1 MKIAVFGT
9 GYVGLVQGAVL
20 ADAGHLVTC
29 VDIDE
34 AKLTRLREGDI
45 PIFEPGLEPLVKSAY
60 ADGRLI
66 FTTDAAQAVAGAE
79 VCFIA
84 VGTPPD
90 EDGSADLRY
99 VLAVAQTIAELM
111 QGYAVIVDKS
121 TVPVGTADRVSE
133 VVRSTLA
140 ARDAALEFDVVSNP
154 EFLKEGAAVADCQRP
169 DRIVIGTTSAR
180 AEKVL
185 RELYEPFNRNHDKII
200 VMSPRSAEMTKY
212 AANCMLATKIS
223 FMNEMAL
230 VAEGLGADIE
240 SVRQG
245 IGSDQRIGYHFIYAG
260 AGFGG
265 SCFPKDIS
273 ALVQSAQNI
282 GLDPLILQAVQGRNS
297 AQKRVVFEKLSA
309 YFEGAL
315 SGKTIALWG
324 LAFKPNTD
332 DMRDAPSRV
341 LMEALWHAGAR
352 VQAYDPVAMEE
363 AQRIYG
369 VRADLLLCGTKEAA
383 VQDADAL
390 VIMTEWRQFKAPDLE
405 ALKQALKAPL
415 IFDGRNL
422 YDPQRMRERGFSYHG
437 IGR

>member
-20 ADAGHLVTC
+20 ADAGHQVTC

-34 AKLTRLREGDI
+34 AKLARLRDGDI

-260 AGFGG
+260 GAVGPKHRTRSADFASRPGAQQRPKAG
-265 SCFPKDIS
+265 
-273 ALVQSAQNI
+273 
-282 GLDPLILQAVQGRNS
+282 
-297 AQKRVVFEKLSA
+297 
-309 YFEGAL
+309 
-315 SGKTIALWG
+315 
-324 LAFKPNTD
+324 
-332 DMRDAPSRV
+332 
-341 LMEALWHAGAR
+341 
-352 VQAYDPVAMEE
+352 
-363 AQRIYG
+363 
-369 VRADLLLCGTKEAA
+369 
-383 VQDADAL
+383 
-390 VIMTEWRQFKAPDLE
+390 
-405 ALKQALKAPL
+405 
-415 IFDGRNL
+415 
-422 YDPQRMRERGFSYHG
+422 GF
-437 IGR
+437 